1 MTERNS
7 CSCLRVISAKI
18 LFPAMLVLS
27 CLTFAEDEIIIVTY
41 HEVEDPGQS
50 LFSSQ
55 NLDLAVTFAFN
66 PKRFRDL
73 WPDYGYKFNAVK
85 NNIDDLCAS
94 GIRNIDIGRSAIARI
109 DSRARNPDA
118 LIALRIE
125 NDTDPESVRR
135 FLMGQKFQ
143 NIIKSAEIDIS
154 ADDSG
159 TLTIGDMCRILP
171 EFHND
176 SNALASAVI
185 VTQHPLPVS
194 ERYSYRLLEEGV
206 FAPGVVSE
214 SE

>member
-7 CSCLRVISAKI
+7 CSCLRIISAKF

-27 CLTFAEDEIIIVTY
+27 CLTFAEDEIIVTY
-41 HEVEDPGQS
+41 HEVEDPGQN

-55 NLDLAVTFAFN
+55 NLALVVTFAFK
-66 PKRFRDL
+66 PKRFSDL

-94 GIRNIDIGRSAIARI
+94 GIRNIDIGRSAIART

-125 NDTDPESVRR
+125 NDTDPESVRS
-135 FLMGQKFQ
+135 FLMGQDFRKD
-143 NIIKSAEIDIS
+143 IKSAESDNS

-159 TLTIGDMCRILP
+159 TLTTGDMCRILT
-171 EFHND
+171 EFHID
-176 SNALASAVI
+176 SNALARAVI

-194 ERYSYRLLEEGV
+194 ERYNYRLLEEGV
-206 FAPGVVSE
+206 LAPGVVSE
-214 SE
+214 